1 MTETATTDPLAKEA
15 VVDHI
20 LGSHLSTTTSNGN
33 DEPFALRSL
42 CATLHAQITAFLQ
55 EDVPTER
62 LRNVQAQT
70 RNSLTIIQNAL
81 NRY

>member
-1 MTETATTDPLAKEA
+1 MPETAPTDL
-15 VVDHI
+15 
-20 LGSHLSTTTSNGN
+20 LSTANNQTPTAQALQNGDSTS
-33 DEPFALRSL
+33 LRSL

-62 LRNVQAQT
+62 LKAVQAQT
-70 RNSLTIIQNAL
+70 RKSLAIIQEAL